1 MKKLSLVAILILFGS
16 FLLAQSGNQIIKH
29 VIAKMTLQEKVRL
42 LIGGNDVKFE
52 GAYTDVTNKVPG
64 AAGFTYPLRRLNL
77 PSLILS
83 DGPAGVRIEPIR
95 NHDSSKT
102 YYATGFPVA
111 TLLASTWDTALVYKV
126 GDAFGNEV
134 KEFGVDVILAPAMNI
149 QRNPLDGRNFEY
161 YSEDPVIAGNIAAA
175 LVNGIQSN
183 GVGTSIKH
191 FVANNVETDR
201 TTLNEII
208 SERALRE
215 IYLKGFE
222 IAVKKAQP
230 WTVMNSYNKING
242 IYTSENYDLNTT
254 ILRKEWGFKGLVM
267 TDWGG
272 GRHPVAQAKAGSDLL
287 MPGTQ
292 NQFDEIMAA
301 LRNGSLSIDVID
313 NNVAKIL
320 GLILKSPSYKH
331 YKYSEEPDLKAH
343 AKISRLAAS
352 EGMILLKNEGNALPL
367 QNNIRKV
374 ALLGDASYNTIA
386 NGTGSGEV
394 HKPYVVSIFE
404 GMKNSGYMIDNQSTT
419 ASVDALASKDDAAII
434 TIGRNAGEGSD
445 RPVDGDFTLKDS
457 EREVIKKVSTA
468 FHAKGKKVI
477 VILNIGGAIEVASWR
492 DNVDAILLAWQPGM
506 EAGNA
511 IADILSGKVNPSG
524 KLAITFP
531 MKYSDEPSA
540 GNFPGTTFPKQARAA
555 IFGSNSTNRE
565 VDYKEG
571 IFVGYRY
578 FNTFKVQPAYPFG
591 FGLSYTHFNFSDLKL
606 SDSSFHHH
614 LTASVTVKNS
624 GDVAGKEVVQLYISA
639 PKGEEGL
646 EKPEEELKA
655 FAKTNLLKPGES
667 QTIQFSIT
675 PNELASFVESHNA
688 WIADKGVYT
697 LRIGASSVDIRQQA
711 SFAVPSEIIVEK
723 THAIHYPKNIQDLQ

>member
-1 MKKLSLVAILILFGS
+1 MKKLSLFTGLLLLGSSLFAQTDNPLIRSLIS
-16 FLLAQSGNQIIKH
+16 
-29 VIAKMTLQEKVRL
+29 KMTLQEKVRL
-42 LIGGNDVKFE
+42 LIGGNNVKFE
-52 GAYTDVTNKVPG
+52 GAYKDVTNKVPG

-77 PSLILS
+77 PSLVLS

-126 GDAFGNEV
+126 GEAFGNEV

-201 TTLNEII
+201 TTLNELI

-230 WTVMNSYNKING
+230 WTVMNSYNKVNG

-272 GRHPVAQAKAGSDLL
+272 GRHPVLQVKAGSDLL
-287 MPGTQ
+287 MPGEQ
-292 NQFDEIMAA
+292 KQFDEIMTAA
-301 LRNGSLSIDVID
+301 KQGSLSLEVID

-320 GLILKSPSYKH
+320 ALILKSPAYKH
-331 YKYSEEPDLKAH
+331 YKYSDEPDLKAH
-343 AKISRLAAS
+343 AKISRKAAS
-352 EGMILLKNEGNALPL
+352 EGMILLKNEGGALPL
-367 QNNIRKV
+367 QNNVRKI
-374 ALLGDASYNTIA
+374 ALLGDASYKTIA

-394 HKPYVVSIFE
+394 HKPYVISIME
-404 GMKNSGYMIDNQSTT
+404 GLKNSGYTIDSQSTT
-419 ASVDALASKDDAAII
+419 ASADALAGKDDAAII

-445 RPVDGDFTLKDS
+445 RPVDGDFTLKDN
-457 EREVIKKVSTA
+457 EREMIRKVSAA

-477 VILNIGGAIEVASWR
+477 VILNIGGVIEVASWR

-511 IADILSGKVNPSG
+511 ITDILSGKVNPSG
-524 KLAITFP
+524 RLAITFP

-540 GNFPGTTFPKQARAA
+540 ENFPGTSFPKQARAA

-578 FNTFKVQPAYPFG
+578 FNTFDIQPAYPFG
-591 FGLSYTHFNFSDLKL
+591 FGLSYTHFDFSGLKL
-606 SDSSFHHH
+606 SASSFHHQ
-614 LTASVTVKNS
+614 LIASITVKNI
-624 GDVAGKEVVQLYISA
+624 GEVTGKEVVQLYISA
-639 PKGEEGL
+639 PKAKL
-646 EKPEEELKA
+646 EKPEEELRA
-655 FAKTNLLKPGES
+655 FAKTKALKPGES
-667 QTIQFSIT
+667 QTINFTVT
-675 PNELASFVESHNA
+675 PDDLASFVEDRNA
-688 WIADKGVYT
+688 WIADKGIYT
-697 LRIGASSVDIRQQA
+697 LKVGASSVDIRQQA
-711 SFAVPSEIIVEK
+711 TFACPSEIIVEN
-723 THAIHYPKNIQDLQ
+723 THPIHYPKAIQDL